1 VNPGRLRHR
10 VTIERVETADDSD
23 GVRTETWTPIW
34 APLPAE
40 IMPIS
45 GGELIAAAATA
56 SKVDT
61 RIRMRYRADIV
72 ALETRARHRDTI
84 YTIEAVIPDPKSG
97 VHWITLQCV
106 SGADASEG

>member
-1 VNPGRLRHR
+1 MNPGRLRHR
-10 VTIERVETADDSD
+10 VTIERVEVSDDSD

-34 APLPAE
+34 DPLPAE

-84 YTIEAVIPDPKSG
+84 YTIEAVIQDPKSG
-97 VHWITLQCV
+97 VRWITLQCV